1 MNIGQNQPE
10 TRVAVVD
17 MVLPIGS
24 IAPIVGYEGPQ
35 NIVTIAEMLPED
47 ATPEFFSKKLVEL
60 NLWRFN
66 LLAGS
71 PDPESS
77 NHLKVGRIGISS
89 QP

>member
-1 MNIGQNQPE
+1 M
-10 TRVAVVD
+10 VVVD

-35 NIVTIAEMLPED
+35 NIVTVAEMPPEET
-47 ATPEFFSKKLVEL
+47 TPEFFRDNLAEL
-60 NLWRFN
+60 KPWRFN

-77 NHLKVGRIGISS
+77 NHLK
-89 QP
+89 